1 MNKVILV
8 SVILISIISNAQI
21 HNASGNIKTKSVI
34 EFSNEDY
41 IGFWS
46 SEGNSNIVIWKDC
59 NNKMQMVEF
68 SSTSGAP
75 LDILSINFNKTNLFV
90 KTVFK
95 ETNWTTESE
104 YVFLDKSTLNC
115 TISGDANTSAIYKK
129 IR

>member
-1 MNKVILV
+1 
-8 SVILISIISNAQI
+8 
-21 HNASGNIKTKSVI
+21 
-34 EFSNEDY
+34 
-41 IGFWS
+41 
-46 SEGNSNIVIWKDC
+46 
-59 NNKMQMVEF
+59 MVEF